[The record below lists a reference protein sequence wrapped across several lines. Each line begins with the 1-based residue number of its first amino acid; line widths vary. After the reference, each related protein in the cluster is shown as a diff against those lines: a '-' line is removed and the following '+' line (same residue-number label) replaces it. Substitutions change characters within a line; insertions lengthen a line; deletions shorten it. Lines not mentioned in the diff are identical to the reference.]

1 MKYTLE
7 VSSQGP
13 CDCCPPDVDE
23 STWRTPEEAMAAAE
37 RREGGTLTW
46 TEQRSYADGLR
57 FWQAKSSRWWES
69 FEILEEE
76 GAEE

>member
-1 MKYTLE
+1 MT
-7 VSSQGP
+7 
-13 CDCCPPDVDE
+13 
-23 STWRTPEEAMAAAE
+23 AAE